1 MDNQEEKIGF
11 KSGEPNSIDVTEK
24 KLPGKK
30 LRTPTKI
37 ITIFGIILSVITL
50 MYYAL
55 PIFSAVI
62 GVFIGFLIICFI
74 IVVTVFTVGI
84 IFTVDWFRDWVTNHG
99 MDVPTFFFNLTENV
113 GKLAPY
119 FYVVSIPALVFTL
132 SGFVLAIIGKSK
144 KYPGFT
150 AYIVLNAIF
159 LTLTIISIFLFIN
172 TDYSVNG

>member
-37 ITIFGIILSVITL
+37 ITIFGITLSVITL

-99 MDVPTFFFNLTENV
+99 MDVPTF
-113 GKLAPY
+113 
-119 FYVVSIPALVFTL
+119 S
-132 SGFVLAIIGKSK
+132 
-144 KYPGFT
+144 
-150 AYIVLNAIF
+150 
-159 LTLTIISIFLFIN
+159 LTLLKMQES
-172 TDYSVNG
+172 